1 MRTNCDT
8 TLLDHMLGPC
18 ALMCML
24 AARVSL
30 GAEATLATLPCRC
43 DADMS
48 LETDSRTTQLLEM
61 QHVTKPAG
69 MQNMV
74 QCLAAEFMYT
84 CHELCFACDR
94 ISVPAFNCHTLGL
107 ISQSYMMTACEATC
121 QQHFAPSW
129 G

>member
-18 ALMCML
+18 VLMCRL
-24 AARVSL
+24 PARVSL

-43 DADMS
+43 NAVTS
-48 LETDSRTTQLLEM
+48 LESHSQTTQLLKM
-61 QHVTKPAG
+61 QHVTKSEG